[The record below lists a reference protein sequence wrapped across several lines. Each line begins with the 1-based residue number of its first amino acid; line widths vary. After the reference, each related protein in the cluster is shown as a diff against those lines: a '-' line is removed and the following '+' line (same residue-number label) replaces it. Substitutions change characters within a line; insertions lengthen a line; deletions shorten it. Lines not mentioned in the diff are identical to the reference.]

1 MCNVH
6 LVERLKFFDSRII
19 TLNQMSTSERQAID
33 PKNIQNLDQKSNPP
47 QKNHTIHT
55 QYYHPYQTDEFFSVK
70 AFSKRGRKQ
79 KIDAY
84 VFH

>member
-33 PKNIQNLDQKSNPP
+33 PKKKHTEFGPKKQFPPPTKKKPYNPS
-47 QKNHTIHT
+47 THT
-55 QYYHPYQTDEFFSVK
+55 QYYHPYQTDEFF
-70 AFSKRGRKQ
+70 
-79 KIDAY
+79 
-84 VFH
+84 